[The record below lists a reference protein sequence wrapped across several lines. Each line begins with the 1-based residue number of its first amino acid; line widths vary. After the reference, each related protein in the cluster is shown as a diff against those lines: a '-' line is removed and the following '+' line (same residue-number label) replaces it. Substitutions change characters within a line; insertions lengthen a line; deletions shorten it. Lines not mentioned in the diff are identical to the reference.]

1 MFDLERIY
9 ENEMKEMLFVCNPNK
24 SVHVSLKNYA
34 SLKLCLS
41 KTPCW
46 NKIALFIF
54 FYFY

>member
-1 MFDLERIY
+1 
-9 ENEMKEMLFVCNPNK
+9 MKEMLFVCNPNK

-54 FYFY
+54 FFYFY